1 MKTWIQVCA
10 VIMLAGQMSAC
21 GGGNG
26 TGPGAD
32 ANTSVQ
38 TAPSAQLTA
47 PSVEQASPA
56 QVKAIT
62 ETYNAALNLWANTAP
77 ANYHYSYKEGGQG
90 YKFDAYSPVT
100 IWVREGK
107 ISQVI
112 SGVQVLSAEDYQHAS
127 IEQIFAR
134 MVYTISHSATG
145 TQFFMEFDPL
155 LGFPS
160 SFKVTPSCCG
170 AATQL
175 LVTDLTIDP

>member
-1 MKTWIQVCA
+1 MKTWIHMCA
-10 VIMLAGQMSAC
+10 VLILASQMTGC
-21 GGGNG
+21 GGGDS
-26 TGPGAD
+26 TAAPS
-32 ANTSVQ
+32 TSETPVQ
-38 TAPSAQLTA
+38 TAPTA
-47 PSVEQASPA
+47 EQSRALA
-56 QVKAIT
+56 DT
-62 ETYNAALNLWANTAP
+62 FNAAQALWANTAP

-90 YKFDAYSPVT
+90 SKFDAYSPVT

-112 SGVQVLSAEDYQHAS
+112 SGVQVLKAEEYQYAS

-160 SFKVTPSCCG
+160 SFKVAPSCCG

-175 LVTDLTIDP
+175 SVTDLTIDP